1 MACAT
6 AEVIA
11 PVYCFDLRK
20 RHLTKRGLWTCWLE
34 SGWTRKL
41 GAVRLSLSWTNV
53 PEYSV

>member
-6 AEVIA
+6 AEAIA

-41 GAVRLSLSWTNV
+41 GAVRLSLSWTNGT
-53 PEYSV
+53 EYSV